1 MKSKEKQVS
10 GPGAGSAAE
19 PEWRV
24 TEAMLALARRLPGYV
39 KLAWGLVRDPRVPRS
54 ARRWL
59 VAAGIYN
66 LTPLD
71 PIPGIIPVYG
81 QLDDYAV
88 LLLAI
93 RKALRAS
100 PEAVRVEHLT
110 RVGSSEAQ
118 IDQDLR
124 EMRRIAG
131 HVTRRAAWGV
141 WAGVRF
147 AAGVGM
153 ELSRQL
159 LVSAART
166 VNPNPGTAPRSAGSA
181 KEESG
186 P

>member
-1 MKSKEKQVS
+1 MIEEKPVS
-10 GPGAGSAAE
+10 EAERGGVAE

-24 TEAMLALARRLPGYV
+24 TEAMLALARRLPSYV
-39 KLAWGLVRDPRVPRS
+39 KLAWGLVRDRRVPAS

-59 VAAGIYN
+59 VGAGIYN

-100 PEAVRVEHLT
+100 PEVVRQEHLT
-110 RVGSSEAQ
+110 RSGSSEAQ
-118 IDQDLR
+118 IDMDLR

-141 WAGVRF
+141 WAGMRF
-147 AAGVGM
+147 ATGVGL
-153 ELSRQL
+153 ELGRQL
-159 LVSAART
+159 LVSAVR
-166 VNPNPGTAPRSAGSA
+166 VVHP
-181 KEESG
+181 E
-186 P
+186 